1 MVATPW
7 AVLLIQMTGE
17 DAKPN
22 DIGWY
27 ERFLTSDSEPQ
38 NMVDYFRDVSNG
50 NIDISGS
57 KVFGWYTL
65 KNYTVKDYNDDNPK
79 TRRSKLIQLCKDQ
92 ARSEKGGP
100 NLGSGDLSDNGEYFK
115 TVICLNVPLETY
127 GGVTGAVLDA
137 AGQFPSIAGQEMGHG
152 YGLDHSMI
160 EGSSAEYMDRWDTM
174 STRNNA
180 LMEPNGPFGESG
192 PYLNAA
198 NMDCVGWL
206 PPSRVWTPPTFGKG
220 FSVELRPL
228 ARRDLPGYIA
238 AWMDPYYV
246 EFRVP
251 EKWDRNIGRPVVL
264 VHTFDGVHSVL
275 MNGVGGKAGLVKG
288 DAFDTNF
295 VHQTRV
301 EVVEIDAS
309 DHVARLSVEWGLSD
323 YAAVNNLRA
332 QEAGI
337 LIGGVQVGAPGWR
350 LVGRRRVPIPPHGP
364 DRVILQELA
373 SLQAAGEVNDGL
385 LRHELRKR
393 ALTAIRSAVNAEL
406 QKMSG
411 FSEPGPVIRSKDRRS
426 GKR

>member
-27 ERFLTSDSEPQ
+27 ERFLTSNSEPQ

-57 KVFGWYTL
+57 KVFGWY
-65 KNYTVKDYNDDNPK
+65 KVKDYRVKDYKDDDPN
-79 TRRSKLIQLCKDQ
+79 TRRNKLIKLCKDQ
-92 ARSEKGGP
+92 AQSEKDGP
-100 NLGSGDLSDNGEYFK
+100 NLGSGDLSDNGDYFK

-137 AGQFPSIAGQEMGHG
+137 AGQFPSVAGQEMGHG

-160 EGSSAEYMDRWDTM
+160 EGSSAEYMDPWDIM
-174 STRNNA
+174 STRSTP
-180 LMEPNGPFGESG
+180 LMDPNGPFGESG

-206 PPSRVWTPPTFGKG
+206 PPLRVWTPPTFGKG

-238 AWMDPYYV
+238 AWLDPYYV

-251 EKWDRNIGRPVVL
+251 EKWDRHIGPPVVL

-275 MNGVGGKAGLVKG
+275 MKGVGGKTGLVKG
-288 DAFDTNF
+288 DAFDTTNF
-295 VHQTRV
+295 VHRTRV

-309 DHVARLSVEWGLSD
+309 NHVARLSVESSFT
-323 YAAVNNLRA
+323 AVPRA
-332 QEAGI
+332 QETGI
-337 LIGGVQVGAPGWR
+337 LIGGAQYDAPGWR
-350 LVGRRRVPIPPHGP
+350 LVGRRRIPIPPHGP

-373 SLQAAGEVNDGL
+373 TLQAAGEVNDGL

-393 ALTAIRSAVNAEL
+393 ALTAIRSAADAEL
-406 QKMSG
+406 QEMSG
-411 FSEPGPVIRSKDRRS
+411 FSEPGPLIRSKDRRS